1 MGYVVT
7 VYNKN
12 DLCAKIFVGNRGEP
26 VICENYTKIVHHTP
40 FGGRDE
46 ATYKDLMDFYAD
58 RCFPAERENCKE
70 VLRTLGLDY
79 YDPELICRKTHGY
92 QFDDFM
98 WFNFSDEEPVTF
110 DDIKLRG

>member
-12 DLCAKIFVGNRGEP
+12 DLCAKITVGNVGAP
-26 VICENYTKIVHHTP
+26 VYCENYTKVWHHLP
-40 FGGRDE
+40 FGGRERVDYSE
-46 ATYKDLMDFYAD
+46 LLRFYKD
-58 RCFPAERENCKE
+58 RCFPEERANCKE
-70 VLRTLGLDY
+70 VLRSLGLCH
-79 YDPELICRKTHGY
+79 YDPEAICRKTHGY